1 MEVLYLADT
10 SLGEVVLD
18 QEVTMVDIAPF
29 EVLVKFVE
37 SVAFGH
43 LKIGYKRY
51 LFEDLVADFV
61 DFLGDLFFKLLKF
74 LGNLFYC
81 LLQLLVERKLTHFQ
95 LIKQR
100 IKIRLTLRLVILF
113 LKLL

>member
-1 MEVLYLADT
+1 MN
-10 SLGEVVLD
+10 
-18 QEVTMVDIAPF
+18 QEVTMVDIALF
-29 EVLVKFVE
+29 KVLVKFVE
-37 SVAFGH
+37 SVAFCH

-74 LGNLFYC
+74 LSYFLYGFFE
-81 LLQLLVERKLTHFQ
+81 LLVERKLTHFQ
-95 LIKQR
+95 LIKQC
-100 IKIRLTLRLVILF
+100 IKIRLTLRFVILI